1 MIRGTCLA
9 VDTVTWEDHMAVKAQ
24 LDRLAAFEPAPYPVV
39 SLYLNTQP
47 GQTGRD
53 QFHTFVRKEFAARA
67 RTYPAGSP
75 ERESL
80 DKDLERISRFLD
92 NEIEPAANGVAV
104 FACSAGELFEAVQM
118 SAADRRA
125 LALHRRPAPSLS
137 AGAHRIAASDLRDRP
152 RRYERRPHHGLRRG
166 RNGLAGGSHRRQ
178 DQAQVAGRLVAGP
191 LPAAHRELPPP
202 AHQGSRRGARE
213 DRSAREHSR
222 DCRRRRRGRAAAAPR
237 ADAEAPRSRR
247 WSSTCA

>member
-1 MIRGTCLA
+1 
-9 VDTVTWEDHMAVKAQ
+9 MAVKAQ

-53 QFHTFVRKEFAARA
+53 QFHTFVRKEFAARG

-92 NEIEPAANGVAV
+92 NEIDPAANGVADV
-104 FACSAGELFEAVQM
+104 RVLSRRAVR
-118 SAADRRA
+118 SCADDRSDRRP
-125 LALHRRPAPSLS
+125 LAVHRRPAPSLS
-137 AGAHRIAASDLRDRP
+137 AGAHRIAASATCAIVLADTNAARIMVFAAGEMVSQ
-152 RRYERRPHHGLRRG
+152 RRR
-166 RNGLAGGSHRRQ
+166 HRRQ
-178 DQAQVAGRLVAGP
+178 DQAQFAGRLVAGP
-191 LPAAHRELPPP
+191 LPAPHRELPPP

-222 DCRRRRRGRAAAAPR
+222 DCRRRRRGRAAVAAR